1 MASTRPEGPREYR
14 NFYVPSTGMRRPPR
28 GDRFSLTRQ
37 VFPCLLV
44 PSAYLISPGLSSLMQ
59 YVPDFAKATVVPN
72 YLIPPRT
79 PS

>member
-1 MASTRPEGPREYR
+1 VASTRPEGPREYR

-37 VFPCLLV
+37 VFPYLLV

-72 YLIPPRT
+72 YLIPHRIA
-79 PS
+79 S